1 MKTYQIT
8 IAAILLVAVGFAA
21 GFFTHRAMSV
31 KRIQR
36 VAQLRSSAGFEDNL
50 FRIIQPSAEQRAQLS
65 PIVQRYAGQIADNN
79 QESRRRQKELVDS
92 MHLEIKPLLTEK
104 QLEQLDRFSRRFRD
118 YKNHRRKKDGK
129 KSHPREKNE
138 E

>member
-1 MKTYQIT
+1 
-8 IAAILLVAVGFAA
+8 FAA

-50 FRIIQPSAEQRAQLS
+50 FRIIQPSEEQRAQLS